1 MKGILF
7 VSVGI
12 LLAAGV
18 VALGIGCGDSPPT
31 PAADSSAQASSDST
45 GADIVDTQAAV
56 PDGGGSSPDDVVVFE
71 NPGHTPVPIGAA
83 PTGLAAPTV
92 MPASSDIQWIVPPH
106 IPEPWSMEAVGVLPE
121 GTRLNDPDVDNQ
133 PAFAVHHR
141 GIEEPMVV
149 LLPDDRVWDTDDTV
163 APTSFEFEGQQ
174 FRFSAS
180 SPLLGDADNLEL
192 RLLGYRGD
200 EPAVLAVVPIE

>member
-18 VALGIGCGDSPPT
+18 AALGIGCGDSPPT
-31 PAADSSAQASSDST
+31 PAADSSAQASRDST
-45 GADIVDTQAAV
+45 GAYTVDTQVAV
-56 PDGGGSSPDDVVVFE
+56 PAEGGPSPDDVVVFE
-71 NPGHTPVPIGAA
+71 NPGYTPVPIGAA
-83 PTGLAAPTV
+83 PTGSSVSAAPPGAV
-92 MPASSDIQWIVPPH
+92 DIQWIVPPH
-106 IPEPWSMEAVGVLPE
+106 IPEPWTMEAVGVLPE

-149 LLPDDRVWDTDDTV
+149 LLPDDRVWDTNDTV
-163 APTSFEFEGQQ
+163 APTSFEFDGQQ
-174 FRFSAS
+174 FRFRAS
-180 SPLLGDADNLEL
+180 SPLLGDAENLEL
-192 RLLGYRGD
+192 RLLGYKGY
-200 EPAVLAVVPIE
+200 EPAVLAIVPIE